1 MALFFFLYTM
11 YKTMS
16 SVHAALS
23 QVAPHKRYVANASA
37 HMYNASG
44 AGAVS
49 VAQYAVLRD
58 MGKTVYLNDA
68 NSNVLRKVQV
78 LPVIT
83 AATNSGVTGY
93 IYISGVV
100 PSDQNI
106 VALN

>member
-1 MALFFFLYTM
+1 
-11 YKTMS
+11 MS

-23 QVAPHKRYVANASA
+23 QVAPFKRYVANSGA

-58 MGKTVYLNDA
+58 MGKTVYLNDT
-68 NSNVLRKVQV
+68 NDNVLRKVQV
-78 LPVIT
+78 LPVT
-83 AATNSGVTGY
+83 TGAANSGATGY

-100 PSDQNI
+100 LAGQNI